1 VLTNASDRNGTT
13 ALMFAALGATPR
25 LSASCLLND
34 LNMQRKV
41 FGVTA
46 LMLAAAN
53 HQVDIV
59 QILVEAG
66 AQVNAKM
73 TTAVQ
78 R

>member
-1 VLTNASDRNGTT
+1 
-13 ALMFAALGATPR
+13 MPR
-25 LSASCLLND
+25 KL
-34 LNMQRKV
+34 

-59 QILVEAG
+59 QTLVEAG
-66 AQVNAKM
+66 AQVNEM
-73 TTAVQ
+73 MTAVQ